1 LQHFALNERTNE
13 LQVLLSRVRF
23 FAADGSDA
31 GQDEV
36 LGSYKDTAEAVMC
49 ILLPESDTAAFRTEG
64 NKPKCGDFGWLVKF
78 CRFDS

>member
-1 LQHFALNERTNE
+1 
-13 LQVLLSRVRF
+13 VRF
-23 FAADGSDA
+23 FATDGSDA

-64 NKPKCGDFGWLVKF
+64 N
-78 CRFDS
+78 

>member
-1 LQHFALNERTNE
+1 M
-13 LQVLLSRVRF
+13 SRVRF

-31 GQDEV
+31 GQDEK
-36 LGSYKDTAEAVMC
+36 LGSYKDTADAVMC

-64 NKPKCGDFGWLVKF
+64 NWNVQMSMVILVGKC

>member
-1 LQHFALNERTNE
+1 
-13 LQVLLSRVRF
+13 LSRVRF

-31 GQDEV
+31 GEDEV

-64 NKPKCGDFGWLVKF
+64 NC
-78 CRFDS
+78 